1 MSEIIEEGKC
11 YGAIEPI
18 TINQTE
24 KILDQMKKSI
34 CKVQGKKDGTG
45 FFCHIS
51 MKKRKIPVLMTNY
64 HIIDDNMVK
73 SNREVKLTLNE
84 NNTIFLKLKEEN
96 KIFSDI
102 EYDIMILNIENNNN
116 FEDILYLELDE
127 NLDKENPE
135 KIYESIYILHYPNKN
150 IYVSYGYGI
159 KKLNINDI
167 EHKCYTEFGSSGSPI
182 LNLSNNKVIGIHKA
196 YADKTKLEDCYNLGT
211 LLKYPLEKIK
221 EKNGNEINKITKGLQ
236 SLGLNDINIVKEKFK
251 KKYNNIIY
259 YTENVQNL
267 NELYKYSDI
276 FEKNTPG
283 TFILSTDLDS
293 LKLLKDE
300 IIFNSK
306 KNKNV
311 KFNLILG
318 EFNIQNFNN
327 FINQNSEFFNHIQNT
342 WIFAQNLDR
351 YSNIKNE
358 SLKLLD
364 ISNNYKDIIKFID
377 ITSSED
383 IKQYSLSS
391 TNIITYQ
398 NYLDKYKKFHYEI
411 SKFYGDLSFD
421 TYIYYIRKIENLLKE
436 NPERGDVFKGFLS
449 FDVKNNR
456 YDIIREWTKD
466 TISFYLN
473 RSLAN
478 LDINSFDTVAYFTSR
493 LMYSLNS
500 YAQKENKFCKQ
511 KILYSGF
518 RISYCSLLSFKRA
531 IGKIVTFPYFISTCE
546 DEYIADS
553 FSQRKDSINLYKNY
567 FLFSAKFILENNY
580 KNNYIP
586 NGINITDLS
595 VYRGE
600 KENLFLPFSFYYLKN
615 VIINI
620 KNYTADVYLETIGK
634 TEILEEQIKRE
645 KEIKYDEI
653 NKIMKVNN

>member
-167 EHKCYTEFGSSGSPI
+167 EHKCYTELGSSGSPI

-221 EKNGNEINKITKGLQ
+221 EKNESEINKITKGLQ

-276 FEKNTPG
+276 FEKKNSWYFYSKYRFR
-283 TFILSTDLDS
+283 FI
-293 LKLLKDE
+293 
-300 IIFNSK
+300 
-306 KNKNV
+306 
-311 KFNLILG
+311 
-318 EFNIQNFNN
+318 
-327 FINQNSEFFNHIQNT
+327 
-342 WIFAQNLDR
+342 
-351 YSNIKNE
+351 
-358 SLKLLD
+358 
-364 ISNNYKDIIKFID
+364 
-377 ITSSED
+377 
-383 IKQYSLSS
+383 
-391 TNIITYQ
+391 
-398 NYLDKYKKFHYEI
+398 
-411 SKFYGDLSFD
+411 
-421 TYIYYIRKIENLLKE
+421 
-436 NPERGDVFKGFLS
+436 
-449 FDVKNNR
+449 
-456 YDIIREWTKD
+456 
-466 TISFYLN
+466 
-473 RSLAN
+473 
-478 LDINSFDTVAYFTSR
+478 
-493 LMYSLNS
+493 
-500 YAQKENKFCKQ
+500 
-511 KILYSGF
+511 
-518 RISYCSLLSFKRA
+518 
-531 IGKIVTFPYFISTCE
+531 KIV
-546 DEYIADS
+546 
-553 FSQRKDSINLYKNY
+553 
-567 FLFSAKFILENNY
+567 
-580 KNNYIP
+580 
-586 NGINITDLS
+586 
-595 VYRGE
+595 
-600 KENLFLPFSFYYLKN
+600 KE
-615 VIINI
+615 
-620 KNYTADVYLETIGK
+620 
-634 TEILEEQIKRE
+634 
-645 KEIKYDEI
+645 
-653 NKIMKVNN
+653 